1 MNERTHATT
10 SELALFAGHD
20 LNFWMQRRIGRHV
33 LNCPQCQLEVSSL
46 QQARNGLLDLTAELP
61 AGLNWNRLS
70 QEMTGNIRVGLSAG
84 ECVAG
89 FEKSVHSGRP
99 RFRYTA
105 AALACAMAV
114 ITGTL
119 WFNLT
124 PGQRTLLSDAFSRI
138 RWERIGPVRP
148 SVLAQ
153 DSVILEAS
161 PMSIEVKTNGRA
173 LSLMHPR
180 SDGGTVSVNMQDSAG
195 VRYVDA
201 DSGQVTINKVYYAQ

>member
-1 MNERTHATT
+1 MLRTHPAN
-10 SELALFAGHD
+10 SELALFAGND
-20 LNFWMQRRIGRHV
+20 LGFWMQRRTGRHI
-33 LNCPQCQLEVSSL
+33 LNCPQCQLEVNAL
-46 QQARNGLLDLTAELP
+46 QQARAGLLDLTADLP

-70 QEMTGNIRVGLSAG
+70 QEMTGNIRVGLAAG

-89 FEKSVHSGRP
+89 FEKSVHQGRP

-105 AALACAMAV
+105 AALACAMV
-114 ITGTL
+114 VVTGTL
-119 WFNLT
+119 WFNLS
-124 PGQRTLLSDAFSRI
+124 PGQRNLVSDAFSRI

-148 SVLAQ
+148 ILAQ

-161 PMSIEVKTNGRA
+161 PMAIEVKANGRT

-201 DSGQVTINKVYYAQ
+201 DTGQVTINKVYYAQ